1 MKSLTYDWT
10 RMLPNR
16 RFSILMGLASIYLA
30 WGSPVLLVAQNE
42 SQPTAT
48 DKPRPAVIAF
58 QAEPSR
64 ILDSNF
70 AKSLQLENSFRYDP
84 QAAQLWKAKS
94 LKGLVSLPDDVQA
107 FIAPQPGGATPF
119 HYYFEFEMSSDQHI
133 RDLKE
138 VLGQRMSPP
147 EERGGVIYY
156 YPRYE
161 TDAYVA
167 VTKERRVIM
176 ASGSYPYDPRRF
188 PTLTA
193 TAERLLKETQKA
205 AAGVAIDVKGAERF
219 IESAVD
225 FGQEA
230 LPPPAKAYL
239 TLPEKIVWAKG
250 DFVLVPQAEV
260 RVVIESVDTDAAAEI
275 LETAQGLVALAKFSL
290 NGNDPNIQAQRKL
303 LETIKSRTEG
313 KQVILTAVLPTDVLA
328 KLQEQS
334 EEMRVMNDVR
344 QMSLSMHNYE
354 SAYGQLP
361 FHALPGQ
368 SEDLSWQVRVLPFIE
383 QGALYEQFDLSQPW
397 DSPVNRP
404 LLDQMPQVL
413 GEGNQTSLRWVQ
425 SDVRRFGEMTDG
437 TSNTIAFIHNG
448 PPVPWTA
455 NQPLTHNDAVRMF
468 LALKPGETMI
478 VGMYDGSVRR
488 LSADTPIETFEALL
502 TPAGGEVVDPIR

>member
-1 MKSLTYDWT
+1 
-10 RMLPNR
+10 
-16 RFSILMGLASIYLA
+16 
-30 WGSPVLLVAQNE
+30 LLVAQNE
-42 SQPTAT
+42 AQPTAT

-70 AKSLQLENSFRYDP
+70 AKALQLQNSFRYDP

-94 LKGLVSLPDDVQA
+94 VKGLVSLPDDVSA
-107 FIAPQPGGATPF
+107 FTDMQPGGATPF
-119 HYYFEFEMSSDQHI
+119 HYYFEFEMPSEQHI

-138 VLGQRMSPP
+138 VLEQRMSPP
-147 EERGGVIYY
+147 EERDGVTYY
-156 YPRYE
+156 YPPYE
-161 TDAYVA
+161 AEAYVA

-188 PTLTA
+188 PALTA

-219 IESAVD
+219 IESALD

-290 NGNDPNIQAQRKL
+290 NGNDPNVQAQRKL
-303 LETIKSRTEG
+303 LDTIKIRSEG
-313 KQVILTAVLPTDVLA
+313 KQVILTAVLSTEVLA

-334 EEMRVMNDVR
+334 EEAQMMNEVK
-344 QMSLSMHNYE
+344 QIALSMHNFE
-354 SAYGQLP
+354 SAYRRLP
-361 FHALPGQ
+361 FKPGPGQ
-368 SEDLSWQVRVLPFIE
+368 SDELSWRVRVLPFLE
-383 QGALYEQFDLSQPW
+383 QGVLFQQFDLSQPW
-397 DSPVNRP
+397 DSEANRP
-404 LLDQMPQVL
+404 FSETQVPAFGIV
-413 GEGNQTSLRWVQ
+413 GETNQTALRWVQ
-425 SDVRRFGEMTDG
+425 SDIESFRDLTDG
-437 TSNTIAFIHNG
+437 TSNTIAFIHNA
-448 PPVPWTA
+448 PPVPWAA
-455 NQPLTHNDAVRMF
+455 NRPLTHSDAVRIF

-488 LSADTPIETFEALL
+488 LSSDVPIETFEAML
-502 TPAGGEVVDPIR
+502 TPAGGEVIDPIR